1 MREPGRTSCRACGT
15 RASRH
20 SSRARSSNRRSW
32 SDSGD
37 QPYAVNVGA
46 YLPAAEPTTA
56 WIALVAHYDH
66 LGVHSGSVYAG
77 ADDNAG
83 AVAMLLALGDALGR
97 ARPPLRRHVV
107 LLFSDAEEP
116 PNIRT
121 DRMGSA
127 WFWRHPP
134 FPLTTLHCALVF
146 DLLAG
151 PATPGA
157 RDAGLDD
164 AIFVLG
170 AEASPGL
177 ARLARGVP
185 PETGVEPLLLGL
197 PLIEAYPFFPW
208 RRFAQSDYH
217 GLREQGRRP
226 FLFVTGGRASTY
238 HTAEDTPDTLDYAK
252 LARLTRW
259 VTRLLVHAA
268 EDPRDLGWTDMV
280 ADPLA
285 DARAVLRLYASI
297 GKRLPIPVALT
308 PRPDCRPRPRPGAR
322 ARLGGRRRPH
332 RRGVPGTHP
341 HGVAPPGRPLASGGL
356 VVRVVV
362 ARRGTH
368 RGRRMRRADTIAGR
382 GDGWS
387 DGRGRRSSGTENSMP
402 ISINRENRS
411 KNAARRHDLRSGRHP
426 HRYLR
431 RLLRRL
437 PGSPPGLSRIARF
450 TDEEILAQF
459 GPSED
464 GMFQRWV
471 PDRWEECLRLY
482 LARVR
487 AGASPSG
494 PDFPRH
500 RGRTRRPPGSPDSP
514 GRRHRQRARRARPFP
529 WHSSASAATST
540 PSRRDPPRAASS
552 LAASDGY

>member
-1 MREPGRTSCRACGT
+1 MTWLGRLTGLFLLCGWSLSCSHGTTYRFVNTLSEVEPSAARPLVAENGLLAALDTAGIEPAVRRLAAPEMEGRRQGT
-15 RASRH
+15 PGNA
-20 SSRARSSNRRSW
+20 RARAYIVSRLRHA
-32 SDSGD
+32 GLAPLFQGAFEQPTFLEGGGG

-56 WIALVAHYDH
+56 WIVLVAHYDH
-66 LGVHSGSVYAG
+66 LGVHGGRVYAG

-83 AVAMLLALGDALGR
+83 AVAMLLTLGDALGR
-97 ARPPLRRHVV
+97 ARPPLRRHLV

-197 PLIEAYPFFPW
+197 PLIEAYPFFPG

-217 GLREQGRRP
+217 GLREQGSRP
-226 FLFVTGGRASTY
+226 FLLVTGGRASTY
-238 HTAEDTPDTLDYAK
+238 HTAEDTPDTLDYSK

-259 VTRLLVHAA
+259 VARLLVHAA
-268 EDPRDLGWTDMV
+268 EDSRDLGWTDMV

-285 DARAVLRLYASI
+285 DARAILHIYTAA
-297 GKRLPIPVALT
+297 G
-308 PRPDCRPRPRPGAR
+308 
-322 ARLGGRRRPH
+322 
-332 RRGVPGTHP
+332 
-341 HGVAPPGRPLASGGL
+341 SGSQFP
-356 VVRVVV
+356 
-362 ARRGTH
+362 
-368 RGRRMRRADTIAGR
+368 
-382 GDGWS
+382 W
-387 DGRGRRSSGTENSMP
+387 
-402 ISINRENRS
+402 
-411 KNAARRHDLRSGRHP
+411 
-426 HRYLR
+426 
-431 RLLRRL
+431 LLRRAL
-437 PGSPPGLSRIARF
+437 VADRARVQALVHAWG
-450 TDEEILAQF
+450 TGAAPTAAEYRELTLMA
-459 GPSED
+459 
-464 GMFQRWV
+464 
-471 PDRWEECLRLY
+471 LRLQS
-482 LARVR
+482 A
-487 AGASPSG
+487 
-494 PDFPRH
+494 F
-500 RGRTRRPPGSPDSP
+500 
-514 GRRHRQRARRARPFP
+514 
-529 WHSSASAATST
+529 WHPTGWWFA
-540 PSRRDPPRAASS
+540 
-552 LAASDGY
+552 LW

>member
-1 MREPGRTSCRACGT
+1 MIWLGRLTGLFLLCGWSLSCSHGTTYRFVHTLSNLEPSAARPLAAENGLLEALDTAGIEPAVRRLAAPEMEGRGQGT
-15 RASRH
+15 PGNA
-20 SSRARSSNRRSW
+20 RARAYIVSRLRHAGLAPLFQGAFEQPSFLEG
-32 SDSGD
+32 SGD

-46 YLPAAEPTTA
+46 YLPAAELTTA
-56 WIALVAHYDH
+56 WIVLVAHYDH
-66 LGVHSGSVYAG
+66 LGVHSGRVYAG

-121 DRMGSA
+121 DRMGSG

-197 PLIEAYPFFPW
+197 PLIEAYPFFPG
-208 RRFAQSDYH
+208 RRFAQGDYH
-217 GLREQGRRP
+217 GLRELGRRP
-226 FLFVTGGRASTY
+226 FLLVTGGRASTY

-259 VTRLLVHAA
+259 VARLLVHAV
-268 EDPRDLGWTDMV
+268 EDSRDLGWTDMV

-285 DARAVLRLYASI
+285 DARAILCIY
-297 GKRLPIPVALT
+297 T
-308 PRPDCRPRPRPGAR
+308 TT
-322 ARLGGRRRPH
+322 
-332 RRGVPGTHP
+332 GTGSQFP
-341 HGVAPPGRPLASGGL
+341 
-356 VVRVVV
+356 
-362 ARRGTH
+362 
-368 RGRRMRRADTIAGR
+368 
-382 GDGWS
+382 W
-387 DGRGRRSSGTENSMP
+387 
-402 ISINRENRS
+402 
-411 KNAARRHDLRSGRHP
+411 
-426 HRYLR
+426 
-431 RLLRRL
+431 LLRRAL
-437 PGSPPGLSRIARF
+437 FADRARVQA
-450 TDEEILAQF
+450 LVHA
-459 GPSED
+459 
-464 GMFQRWV
+464 
-471 PDRWEECLRLY
+471 WEAGAAPTAAEYRELTLMALRLQGA
-482 LARVR
+482 LWHP
-487 AGASPSG
+487 AGWWFAL
-494 PDFPRH
+494 
-500 RGRTRRPPGSPDSP
+500 
-514 GRRHRQRARRARPFP
+514 
-529 WHSSASAATST
+529 W
-540 PSRRDPPRAASS
+540 
-552 LAASDGY
+552 

>member
-1 MREPGRTSCRACGT
+1 MTWLGRLTGLFLLCGWSLSCSHETTYRFVNTLSDVEPSAARPLAVENGLLDALDIAGIEPAVRRLAAPEMEGRSQGT
-15 RASRH
+15 PGNA
-20 SSRARSSNRRSW
+20 RARAYIVSRLKRAGLAPLFQGAFEQPTFLEG
-32 SDSGD
+32 SGG

-66 LGVHSGSVYAG
+66 LGVRSGSVHPG

-116 PNIRT
+116 PNVRT

-157 RDAGLDD
+157 RDAGLADV
-164 AIFVLG
+164 IFVLG

-185 PETGVEPLLLGL
+185 PETSVEPLLLGL
-197 PLIEAYPFFPW
+197 PLIEAYPFIPW
-208 RRFAQSDYH
+208 RRFAQGDYH

-226 FLFVTGGRASTY
+226 FLLVTGGRASTY

-252 LARLTRW
+252 LARVTRW

-285 DARAVLRLYASI
+285 DARAILRVY
-297 GKRLPIPVALT
+297 T
-308 PRPDCRPRPRPGAR
+308 NT
-322 ARLGGRRRPH
+322 
-332 RRGVPGTHP
+332 GTGSQFP
-341 HGVAPPGRPLASGGL
+341 
-356 VVRVVV
+356 
-362 ARRGTH
+362 
-368 RGRRMRRADTIAGR
+368 
-382 GDGWS
+382 W
-387 DGRGRRSSGTENSMP
+387 
-402 ISINRENRS
+402 
-411 KNAARRHDLRSGRHP
+411 
-426 HRYLR
+426 
-431 RLLRRL
+431 LLRRAL
-437 PGSPPGLSRIARF
+437 VADRARVQALLHAWEAGAAPTAAEYRELTLIA
-450 TDEEILAQF
+450 
-459 GPSED
+459 
-464 GMFQRWV
+464 
-471 PDRWEECLRLY
+471 LRLQGA
-482 LARVR
+482 LWHP
-487 AGASPSG
+487 AGWWFAL
-494 PDFPRH
+494 
-500 RGRTRRPPGSPDSP
+500 
-514 GRRHRQRARRARPFP
+514 
-529 WHSSASAATST
+529 W
-540 PSRRDPPRAASS
+540 
-552 LAASDGY
+552 